1 MISMHFL
8 LKRLLHLVLVFF
20 GVSVVTFCIS
30 HVIPGDPARMLVGP
44 HASPET
50 LAAARASL
58 GLDQPIW
65 TQYIQYMTGLFHG
78 DMGLSIRTQMPVAG
92 ELARYFPATLELTLA
107 AMVIAVAAGIVL
119 GVVSAVHRDT
129 WVDHVSRVISLVGV
143 SMPLFWSG
151 VIALILFYKVFPIFP
166 ASGRL
171 DPFLAVPP
179 HVTGLYIIDGL
190 IAGQMDVVLSAIHH
204 LILPAVCLAY
214 VQLAIIARQVRSS
227 MIDVLEQDYI
237 RTARAC
243 GIPRKTIIYKYA
255 LKNALIPTVTL
266 TGLTIGEL
274 LGGAVITET
283 IFAWPG
289 MGKYVMD
296 SISFLDFPAIMGFTL
311 VISFG
316 YVLINTAVD
325 IVYGILNPQIREEGE
340 K

>member
-1 MISMHFL
+1 MISMSFIW
-8 LKRLLHLVLVFF
+8 KRLLHLVLVFL
-20 GVSVVTFCIS
+20 GVSVVTFAIS

-44 HASPET
+44 HASEEV
-50 LAAARASL
+50 LAAARSSL
-58 GLDQPIW
+58 GLDQPVW
-65 TQYIQYMTGLFHG
+65 VQYARYMTDLFHG
-78 DMGLSIRTQMPVAG
+78 DMGLSIRTQLPVAE

-107 AMVIAVAAGIVL
+107 AMAIAVTAGVAL
-119 GVVSAVHRDT
+119 GVASAVHRDT
-129 WVDHVSRVISLVGV
+129 WIDHVSRVVSLVGV

-151 VIALILFYKVFPIFP
+151 VIALILFYKVLPLFP

-171 DPFLAVPP
+171 DAFLAPPP
-179 HVTGLYIIDGL
+179 HITGLYIIDGL
-190 IAGQMDVVLSAIHH
+190 IAGNMDVVLSAIHH
-204 LILPAVCLAY
+204 LLLPAFCLAY

-227 MIDVLEQDYI
+227 MIGVLEQDYI

-243 GIPRKTIIYKYA
+243 GIPRRTIIYTYA

-283 IFAWPG
+283 IFAFPG

-296 SISFLDFPAIMGFTL
+296 SIAFLDFPAIMGFTL

-325 IVYGILNPQIREEGE
+325 VVYGILNPQIREGGE
-340 K
+340 S